1 MERGPSP
8 VFGQSLRV
16 RAHELVE
23 VMALEFRGLSSEGL
37 QVCDP
42 VVAATNGKRGRMCK
56 GAERGEAP
64 GTCPHDHA
72 EAGIGMSGLGEVLGG
87 MDAVGDVGDA
97 PEAIQALPVRTPVAG
112 ADSRSERADEL
123 LVFVVV
129 SCRR

>member
-1 MERGPSP
+1 
-8 VFGQSLRV
+8 
-16 RAHELVE
+16 
-23 VMALEFRGLSSEGL
+23 
-37 QVCDP
+37 
-42 VVAATNGKRGRMCK
+42 
-56 GAERGEAP
+56 
-64 GTCPHDHA
+64 
-72 EAGIGMSGLGEVLGG
+72 MSGLGEVLGG